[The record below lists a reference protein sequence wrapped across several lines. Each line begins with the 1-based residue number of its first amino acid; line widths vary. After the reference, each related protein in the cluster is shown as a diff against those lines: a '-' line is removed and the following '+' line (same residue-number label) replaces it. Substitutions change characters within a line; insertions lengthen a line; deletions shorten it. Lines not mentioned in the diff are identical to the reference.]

1 VRIDQGRLLDV
12 FLHLVRIASPSGHEQ
27 EIAAYLWR
35 YLEDLGIPMV
45 SDETGNLYAYVDGEG
60 SPLAFTAHMDTVT
73 PCEGVVP
80 VVADGI
86 VRSDGTT
93 ILGADDKSGIAAILE
108 VVATLRDG
116 GGIHRPLDLLFTVQE
131 EVGLVGA
138 KAVEVERLRARM
150 AIGLDAE
157 GEQGTMVVSA
167 PGQNSLDAVV
177 HGKAAH
183 AGVEP
188 EKGINAI
195 RVAAEA
201 IAAMPLG
208 RIDEET
214 TANIGV
220 ISGGRATNIVP
231 DRVELRGE
239 ARSRDAGK
247 LAVQTDAMVTAL
259 ERSADAAGAQVSVDV
274 TRAYDG
280 YRLDEDDPLIELVSA
295 AMRSLGLVPRYK
307 VTGGGSD
314 ANVFNAR
321 GMRTVQISTGMRE
334 VHTTNENIA
343 VADMA
348 AAAELLLACA
358 TR

>member
-1 VRIDQGRLLDV
+1 MIDHDRMLALFLD
-12 FLHLVRIASPSGHEQ
+12 LVRIASPSGQEQ
-27 EIAAYLWR
+27 ELADYVRRHLEAMNIPVENDAA
-35 YLEDLGIPMV
+35 
-45 SDETGNLYAYVDGEG
+45 GNLYAYVDGTG
-60 SPLAFTAHMDTVT
+60 TPLAFTAHMDTVT

-80 VVADGI
+80 VVEDGI
-86 VRSDGTT
+86 VHSDGTT

-108 VVATLRDG
+108 VVAVLRDG
-116 GGIHRPLDLLFTVQE
+116 GVIHRPLDLLFTVQE

-157 GEQGTMVVSA
+157 GDQGTLVVSA
-167 PGQNSLDAVV
+167 PGQNSLQAVV
-177 HGKAAH
+177 HGRAAH

-188 EKGINAI
+188 ERGINAI

-201 IAAMPLG
+201 IVAMPLG
-208 RIDEET
+208 RIDDET

-231 DRVELRGE
+231 DRVELKGE

-247 LAVQTDAMVTAL
+247 LAAQTDAMVAAL
-259 ERSADAAGAQVSVDV
+259 EHSAEVAGTEVRVQVQ
-274 TRAYDG
+274 RAYES
-280 YRLDEDDPLIELVSA
+280 YRLDEDDALVQLVSA
-295 AMRSLGLVPRYK
+295 AMRSLGVQPRYK

-321 GMRTVQISTGMRE
+321 GVRTAQISTGMRD
-334 VHTTNENIA
+334 VHTTNERIA
-343 VADMA
+343 LADMA
-348 AAAELLLACA
+348 AAARLLLACA
-358 TR
+358 TQ